1 MFWMEQI
8 HRTKIVNFINITSNS
23 CAWLSVVLNR
33 NITTT
38 WKQEVEYEV
47 QAKVSMLD
55 VGSSTWTVNGPLRGV
70 RTVRSGAASSKNN
83 NCTTITES
91 GCLST
96 GGYVSSS
103 EDENVDMDWK
113 ISCLDNFNISL
124 LPSWIIHTSINLASQ
139 SSLCIFS

>member
-1 MFWMEQI
+1 MASQ
-8 HRTKIVNFINITSNS
+8 
-23 CAWLSVVLNR
+23 
-33 NITTT
+33 
-38 WKQEVEYEV
+38 
-47 QAKVSMLD
+47 
-55 VGSSTWTVNGPLRGV
+55 
-70 RTVRSGAASSKNN
+70 RSEDCEEWDSKNN

-124 LPSWIIHTSINLASQ
+124 LPS
-139 SSLCIFS
+139 